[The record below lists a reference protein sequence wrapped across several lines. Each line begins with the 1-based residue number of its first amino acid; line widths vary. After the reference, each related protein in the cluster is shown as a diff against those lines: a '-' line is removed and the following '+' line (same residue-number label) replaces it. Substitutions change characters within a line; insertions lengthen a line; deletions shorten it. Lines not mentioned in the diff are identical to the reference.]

1 MKFNTTSPLKE
12 LVLIFV
18 IILHFS
24 CSKDSDLLTDYV
36 LSETQNTLDIGQLII
51 DDTFVVNSQG
61 SIILDVLANDAFENQ
76 EEVLITETSTP
87 SNGTVEINTDNT
99 LTYTPDP
106 EVVEQIADTTN
117 TSTPEVVDTFTYT
130 TEVVNEDE
138 SVSAATGNVTVTVT
152 DDPNKIAATV
162 DMGELKA
169 FPGAFGF
176 GRNATGGRG
185 GKVIHVTNLN
195 DSGPGSLRAAIDQT
209 GARTILFDV
218 GG

>member
-1 MKFNTTSPLKE
+1 MKFNTPSPLKV
-12 LVLIFV
+12 LGLIFV

-61 SIILDVLANDAFENQ
+61 SITLDVLANDAFDNQ

-106 EVVEQIADTTN
+106 EVIEQVTDTTN
-117 TSTPEVVDTFTYT
+117 TAPVEVVDTFTYT
-130 TEVVNEDE
+130 TEIVNADE
-138 SVSAATGNVTVTVT
+138 SVSTAAGNVTVTVT
-152 DDPNKIAATV
+152 NDPNKTTSNREL
-162 DMGELKA
+162 GELLA
-169 FPGAFGF
+169 FPGAVGH
-176 GRNATGGRG
+176 GRFATGGRG
-185 GKVIHVTNLN
+185 YLYRFKLE
-195 DSGPGSLRAAIDQT
+195 
-209 GARTILFDV
+209 
-218 GG
+218 